1 MESFRAN
8 MIQQIEKIDKGIIFS
23 ISNLSFAVDKMPNV
37 CVLLSELIKKG
48 ILKRFRKGSYYKPR
62 KSLMGLGELPLF
74 EEEKINF
81 ILQKYNGYITGAYAY
96 NKLHITN
103 QVPNFITIACL
114 HPLRINQLNGTALKY
129 TKAYVKPTATNSYM
143 LILLDAIKDA
153 DKMPGLTAVEALQK
167 IAQIIMGFSLKE
179 ITSISKLVTFYPP
192 RTMHRLCLI
201 LQKIGYEEQCRTLK
215 QSLNPT
221 TKFHAYSLS

>member
-1 MESFRAN
+1 
-8 MIQQIEKIDKGIIFS
+8 
-23 ISNLSFAVDKMPNV
+23 
-37 CVLLSELIKKG
+37 
-48 ILKRFRKGSYYKPR
+48 
-62 KSLMGLGELPLF
+62 
-74 EEEKINF
+74 
-81 ILQKYNGYITGAYAY
+81 
-96 NKLHITN
+96 
-103 QVPNFITIACL
+103 
-114 HPLRINQLNGTALKY
+114 
-129 TKAYVKPTATNSYM
+129 M